1 MYQINRI
8 KPSKTRL
15 IRSLL
20 CELPDYISE
29 YTVLAGGAL
38 RSIFTNEYP
47 SDFDLFILS
56 NSPEELLIKKQELEQ
71 YFSKNWKKVFSCP
84 TGQLTTFRSVAY
96 KVQIINVKNQ
106 IYKSPQEIIE
116 SFDFHICCMA
126 YHGSTLYF
134 MKEAIENIRSRK
146 LTLNKLT
153 YASATI
159 NRLAKY
165 KKNGYNI
172 TLACQQ
178 IAIAISQA
186 ARLNEDID
194 FTTVYMD

>member
-1 MYQINRI
+1 
-8 KPSKTRL
+8 L
-15 IRSLL
+15 IESLL
-20 CELPDYISE
+20 RELPDSISE

-38 RSIFTNEYP
+38 RCLFTSEYP

-56 NSPEELLIKKQELEQ
+56 NSPEDLLAKKQELEQ
-71 YFSKNWKKVFSCP
+71 HFSKSWRKVFSCP
-84 TGQLTTFRSVAY
+84 TGQLTTFKSGPY

-116 SFDFHICCMA
+116 SFDFHVCCMA
-126 YHGSTLYF
+126 YHKSTLYF

-153 YASATI
+153 YAAATI

-165 KKNGYNI
+165 KKNGYNT

-178 IAIAISQA
+178 IVIAISQA
-186 ARLNEDID
+186 TRTEID
-194 FTTVYMD
+194 FTTVYID